1 MKCHIF
7 RIECLRKASLQ
18 SSYLTEVGQDRR
30 VGGQEREHQLYSS
43 TFPSQKAC
51 RYFVVTDSNNH
62 HSILKVGGGGG
73 GCGFHSP
80 VN

>member
-1 MKCHIF
+1 M
-7 RIECLRKASLQ
+7 Q
-18 SSYLTEVGQDRR
+18 SKLAKQLFDEGGARQKR
-30 VGGQEREHQLYSS
+30 GQEREHQLYSS

-62 HSILKVGGGGG
+62 HPILKVGGGVAGG
-73 GCGFHSP
+73 GGVCGFHSP